1 MTFLTRA
8 VILKRKKPIEILRVR
23 KKMVVTGSLI
33 ESKMRNKAKM
43 MKQSG
48 KSYNRV
54 YRGKRELFWRPSQR

>member
-1 MTFLTRA
+1 

-43 MKQSG
+43 MKQ
-48 KSYNRV
+48 
-54 YRGKRELFWRPSQR
+54 